1 MKCRYKKLNVPD
13 IICEWTTAK
22 IINCHTHECTD
33 WR

>member
-13 IICEWTTAK
+13 IICEWTAK